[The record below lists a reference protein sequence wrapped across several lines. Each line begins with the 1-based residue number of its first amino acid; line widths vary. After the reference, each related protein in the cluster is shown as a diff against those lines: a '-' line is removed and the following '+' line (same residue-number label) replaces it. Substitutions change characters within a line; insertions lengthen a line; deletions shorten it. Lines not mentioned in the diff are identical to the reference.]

1 MTYVLVPLLIVLM
14 ALTVWSLL
22 RGVVAFLRTTREGLE
37 RGEEGVREMQ
47 LLQNRMMFNRIKFQ
61 GLAIVVVIVLLMV
74 GGKN

>member
-37 RGEEGVREMQ
+37 RGTKAFATCSSCRT
-47 LLQNRMMFNRIKFQ
+47 
-61 GLAIVVVIVLLMV
+61 A
-74 GGKN
+74 